1 MIHRRDWLRS
11 EASWGVDGGDRETSS
26 NAVDGSTEKMAA
38 NSIAASRPAPMN
50 TRATGG
56 DSGKARLLYIEDDPG
71 QASLVQRTLERW
83 GYHVDLARDG
93 GEGLALFA
101 RAQHDVLIVDQN
113 LPRLSGLEVIRTLS
127 ETTGLPP
134 TVMLTGARSEDVA
147 VKAMKLGVSDY
158 LTKDAGG
165 LYLGLL
171 PSVIHKTIQQRRL
184 LDDRVKAEAALEQ
197 EHGQLLSVF
206 ESLEE
211 AIYVSDLD
219 THEILFV
226 NAAMRKLRSGRPLV
240 GETCYRVLHDHDAP
254 CTFCT
259 NATIRENP
267 GQVHRWEHHDASS
280 DRDFALTDRLI
291 RWPDGRMVRFEY
303 ALDITEH
310 KRAEERLEHLAYHDI
325 LTGLPNRQLLCDRL
339 ENAVALA
346 ERHGHHLGLI
356 FLDIDNFKAVNDSY
370 GHAAGD
376 SLLRRVA
383 ERLHRTVRRSDTVG
397 RLGGDEFLILLPELA
412 HTDDVALIA
421 EKIVRVMKLPFL
433 VDGNAIVG
441 TCSVGTVVYP
451 LDGATPDELLGKADE
466 ALYKA
471 KALGGSR
478 HQAYVSTSDHRAG
491 PTASLKESLAQ
502 ALEAEQLV
510 VHYQPQMSL
519 RTGEIIGA
527 EALIRWQH
535 PERGLLAPHDF
546 LPFAEG
552 IGLGPSIDCWV
563 LRKACE
569 QANVWK
575 DEGWP
580 WMRISVNLSL
590 FQLRSPDFSRKIR
603 AILKDTGLDP
613 ARLDLEV
620 TESMAA
626 EDIGAYATQLES
638 LRFLGVRLALDDF
651 GTGNTS
657 ISHLHRLP
665 IGCVKID
672 QALIQAATGGPRPR
686 AVVSAITAFAHMLG
700 LVVVAEGVETDEQ
713 VEWARRSGCD
723 IGQGF
728 ALARPMPADEFDRY
742 LATKSPRGGKPGL
755 WPNVEAIGRK
765 AA

>member
-1 MIHRRDWLRS
+1 M
-11 EASWGVDGGDRETSS
+11 GVPTAGETAGATAGDRP
-26 NAVDGSTEKMAA
+26 VPG
-38 NSIAASRPAPMN
+38 IAR
-50 TRATGG
+50 TTGP
-56 DSGKARLLYIEDDPG
+56 DPDRIRLLYIEDDPG
-71 QASLVQRTLERW
+71 QANLVQRDLERD
-83 GYHVDLARDG
+83 GYRVDLARDG
-93 GEGLALFA
+93 NEGLALFA
-101 RAQHDVLIVDQN
+101 VANHDAMIVDQN
-113 LPRLSGLEVIRTLS
+113 LPRLSGIAMIGMLS
-127 ETTGLPP
+127 ETRGIPP
-134 TVMLTGARSEDVA
+134 TIMLTGAGSEDVA

-165 LYLGLL
+165 VYLSVL
-171 PSVIHKTIQQRRL
+171 PAVVRRAIQQRRV
-184 LDDRVKAEAALEQ
+184 LDAQVRAEAALEQ
-197 EHGQLLSVF
+197 EHAQLLSIF

-226 NAAMRKLRSGRPLV
+226 NAAMRRLRNNRSLV
-240 GETCYRVLHDHDAP
+240 GAKCYEALQDLDSP
-254 CTFCT
+254 CAFCT
-259 NATIRENP
+259 NATIRERP
-267 GQVHRWEHHDASS
+267 GQVHRWEHHDATN
-280 DRDFALTDRLI
+280 DREFALTDRLI

-303 ALDITEH
+303 AVDITER

-356 FLDIDNFKAVNDSY
+356 FLDIDNFKSVNDTH

-383 ERLHRTVRRSDTVG
+383 ERLQRTVRRSDTVG

-412 HTDDVALIA
+412 HPDDVTLIA
-421 EKIVRVMKLPFL
+421 EKIVRVMLLPFM
-433 VDGNAIVG
+433 VDGNAVIG
-441 TCSVGTVVYP
+441 TSSVGTVVYP
-451 LDGATPDELLGKADE
+451 LDGKTPDELLGKADE
-466 ALYKA
+466 ALYRA

-478 HQAYVSTSDHRAG
+478 HQAYASQSEHQRCQRT
-491 PTASLKESLAQ
+491 SLKESLAR
-502 ALEAEQLV
+502 ALAAGQLV
-510 VHYQPQMSL
+510 VHYQPQLSL
-519 RTGEIIGA
+519 RTREIVGA
-527 EALIRWQH
+527 EALVRWQH

-563 LRKACE
+563 LRTACE
-569 QANVWK
+569 QAGVWK
-575 DEGWP
+575 DAGRP
-580 WMRISVNLSL
+580 GMRIAVNLSL
-590 FQLRSPDFSRKIR
+590 FQLRSPEFSRNIR
-603 AILKDTGLDP
+603 AILQETGLDP
-613 ARLDLEV
+613 GRLDLEV
-620 TESMAA
+620 PESMAA
-626 EDIGAYATQLES
+626 EDIGVYAGHLEA
-638 LRFLGVRLALDDF
+638 LRFLGVRLSLDDF
-651 GTGNTS
+651 GMGNTS

-672 QALIQAATGGPRPR
+672 QSLIQAATRGPKPR

-713 VEWARRSGCD
+713 VECAKRSGCD

-742 LATKSPRGGKPGL
+742 LAAENLRAGMPGPRRDAPETL
-755 WPNVEAIGRK
+755 RSK

>member
-1 MIHRRDWLRS
+1 M
-11 EASWGVDGGDRETSS
+11 GVP
-26 NAVDGSTEKMAA
+26 TEKA
-38 NSIAASRPAPMN
+38 AASSSAAGRSVPTNARTIGPAE
-50 TRATGG
+50 GE
-56 DSGKARLLYIEDDPG
+56 ARLLYIEDDLG
-71 QASLVQRTLERW
+71 QAKLVQRALERE
-83 GYHVDLARDG
+83 GSRVDLARDG
-93 GEGLALFA
+93 REGLALFA
-101 RAQHDVLIVDQN
+101 RAKHDALIVDQN
-113 LPRLSGLEVIRTLS
+113 LPRLSGVDVIRTLS
-127 ETTGLPP
+127 EARELPP
-134 TVMLTGARSEDVA
+134 TIMLTGAGNEDVA

-165 LYLGLL
+165 VYLSVL
-171 PSVIHKTIQQRRL
+171 PSVVRRAIQQRRVT
-184 LDDRVKAEAALEQ
+184 DAQVRAEAALEQ
-197 EHGQLLSVF
+197 EHAQLLSVF

-226 NAAMRKLRSGRPLV
+226 NAAMRKLRNGRPLV
-240 GETCYRVLHDHDAP
+240 GETCYQALQDHDSP
-254 CTFCT
+254 CAFCT
-259 NATIRENP
+259 NAAIRENP

-356 FLDIDNFKAVNDSY
+356 FLDIDNFKSVNDSH

-421 EKIVRVMKLPFL
+421 EKIVRVMMLPFM
-433 VDGNAIVG
+433 VNGSAVAG

-451 LDGATPDELLGKADE
+451 LDGKTPDELLVCADE
-466 ALYKA
+466 ALYRA
-471 KALGGSR
+471 KALGGSQ
-478 HQAYVSTSDHRAG
+478 HQAYASESQQRASR
-491 PTASLKESLAQ
+491 TASLKESLVLAF
-502 ALEAEQLV
+502 EAEQLV
-510 VHYQPQMSL
+510 VHYQPQVSL

-527 EALIRWQH
+527 EALVRWQH
-535 PERGLLAPHDF
+535 PERGLLAPNDF

-552 IGLGPSIDCWV
+552 IGLGPNIDCWV

-569 QANVWK
+569 QAGVWK
-575 DEGWP
+575 DAGWP

-603 AILKDTGLDP
+603 AILKETGLDP
-613 ARLDLEV
+613 GRLDLEV
-620 TESMAA
+620 PESMAA
-626 EDIGAYATQLES
+626 EDIGAYACQLES

-651 GTGNTS
+651 GMGSTS

-672 QALIQAATGGPRPR
+672 QSLIQAATGGPRQR
-686 AVVSAITAFAHMLG
+686 AIISAITAFAHMLG

-713 VEWARRSGCD
+713 ADWARRSGCD

-728 ALARPMPADEFDRY
+728 AFARPMPADEFNRY
-742 LATKSPRGGKPGL
+742 VATDALRAGKPEL
-755 WPNVEAIGRK
+755 RPDAEEVGRI

>member
-1 MIHRRDWLRS
+1 M
-11 EASWGVDGGDRETSS
+11 
-26 NAVDGSTEKMAA
+26 NAPTIGPDPGE
-38 NSIAASRPAPMN
+38 
-50 TRATGG
+50 
-56 DSGKARLLYIEDDPG
+56 ARLLYIEDDPG
-71 QASLVQRTLERW
+71 QAKLVQRVLERE
-83 GYHVDLARDG
+83 GYRVDLARDG

-101 RAQHDVLIVDQN
+101 RAKHDALIVDQN
-113 LPRLSGLEVIRTLS
+113 LPRLSGLDVIRHLL

-147 VKAMKLGVSDY
+147 VRAMKLGVGDY

-171 PSVIHKTIQQRRL
+171 PSVIQKTIRQRRI
-184 LDDRVKAEAALEQ
+184 LDAQVKAEAALEQ
-197 EHGQLLSVF
+197 EHAQLLSVF

-226 NAAMRKLRSGRPLV
+226 NAAMRKLRNGRTLV
-240 GETCYRVLHDHDAP
+240 GETCHRVLQDLDSP
-254 CTFCT
+254 CAFCT
-259 NATIRENP
+259 NAAIRENP
-267 GQVHRWEHHDASS
+267 GQVHRWEHHDAAS

-310 KRAEERLEHLAYHDI
+310 KHAEARLEHLAYHDI

-346 ERHGHHLGLI
+346 ERHEHHLGLI
-356 FLDIDNFKAVNDSY
+356 FLDIDNFKSVNDNH

-383 ERLHRTVRRSDTVG
+383 ERLHRAVRRSDTVG

-412 HTDDVALIA
+412 HADDVTLIA
-421 EKIVRVMKLPFL
+421 EKIVRVMMLPFM
-433 VDGNAIVG
+433 VNGNAIVG

-451 LDGATPDELLGKADE
+451 LDGKTPDELLGKADE

-478 HQAYVSTSDHRAG
+478 HQAYAPVSEHRTG
-491 PTASLKESLAQ
+491 RTPSLKESLTR

-510 VHYQPQMSL
+510 VHYQPQFSL
-519 RTGEIIGA
+519 RTLEIIGA
-527 EALIRWQH
+527 EALVRWQH

-552 IGLGPSIDCWV
+552 IGLGPDIDRWV
-563 LRKACE
+563 IRQACE
-569 QANVWK
+569 QAGAWK
-575 DEGWP
+575 DAGWP

-590 FQLRSPDFSRKIR
+590 FLLRSPDFSSKIR
-603 AILKDTGLDP
+603 AILKETGLDP
-613 ARLDLEV
+613 GRLDLEV

-626 EDIGAYATQLES
+626 EDIGAYASQLES

-651 GTGNTS
+651 GMGSTS

-672 QALIQAATGGPRPR
+672 QSLIHAATGGPRPR
-686 AVVSAITAFAHMLG
+686 AIVSAITTFAHMLG

-713 VEWARRSGCD
+713 VDWARRIGCD

-742 LATKSPRGGKPGL
+742 LATEALRTGKPGSR
-755 WPNVEAIGRK
+755 PDAEVTGRK

>member
-1 MIHRRDWLRS
+1 
-11 EASWGVDGGDRETSS
+11 
-26 NAVDGSTEKMAA
+26 MAA
-38 NSIAASRPAPMN
+38 TERDRAAPVGEPTVVTAQDSSVVGRPMPVDAPTIGLGPSR
-50 TRATGG
+50 
-56 DSGKARLLYIEDDPG
+56 ARLLYIEDDPG
-71 QASLVQRTLERW
+71 QAKLVQRTLERW
-83 GYHVDLARDG
+83 GYRVDLARDG

-101 RAQHDVLIVDQN
+101 GAKHDALIVDQN
-113 LPRLSGLEVIRTLS
+113 LPRLSGLDVIRHLL

-171 PSVIHKTIQQRRL
+171 PAVIQKTIQQRRIQ
-184 LDDRVKAEAALEQ
+184 DAQVKAEAALEQ
-197 EHGQLLSVF
+197 DHAQLLSVF

-219 THEILFV
+219 TNEILFV

-240 GETCYRVLHDHDAP
+240 GEICHRALQGLDAP
-254 CTFCT
+254 CSFCT
-259 NATIRENP
+259 NTAIRENP
-267 GQVHRWEHHDASS
+267 GQVHRWEHHDA
-280 DRDFALTDRLI
+280 DNGRDFALTDRLV

-303 ALDITEH
+303 ALDVTEH

-346 ERHGHHLGLI
+346 ERHEHHLGLI
-356 FLDIDNFKAVNDSY
+356 FLDIDDFKSVNDNH

-376 SLLRRVA
+376 FLLRRVA
-383 ERLHRTVRRSDTVG
+383 ERLHRAVRRSDTVG

-412 HTDDVALIA
+412 HADDVTLIA
-421 EKIVRVMKLPFL
+421 EKIVRVMMLPFM
-433 VDGNAIVG
+433 VNGKAVTG

-451 LDGATPDELLGKADE
+451 LDGKTPDELLGKADE

-471 KALGGSR
+471 KALGGSQ
-478 HQAYVSTSDHRAG
+478 HQAYASVSEHRTGRA
-491 PTASLKESLAQ
+491 PSLKESLAR
-502 ALEAEQLV
+502 ALEADQFV
-510 VHYQPQMSL
+510 VHYQPQFSL
-519 RTGEIIGA
+519 RTGEITGA
-527 EALIRWQH
+527 EALVRWQH
-535 PERGLLAPHDF
+535 PARGLLAPLDF

-563 LRKACE
+563 LRQACE
-569 QANVWK
+569 QAGVWN
-575 DEGWP
+575 DAGRS
-580 WMRISVNLSL
+580 WMRVSVNLSL
-590 FQLRSPDFSRKIR
+590 FQLRSPEFATKIR
-603 AILKDTGLDP
+603 AILKETGLDP
-613 ARLDLEV
+613 SRLDLEV

-626 EDIGAYATQLES
+626 EDIGAYAGQLES
-638 LRFLGVRLALDDF
+638 LRFLGVRLVLDDF
-651 GTGNTS
+651 GMGSTS

-672 QALIQAATGGPRPR
+672 QSLIHAAAGGARSR
-686 AVVSAITAFAHMLG
+686 AIVSAITAFAHSLG
-700 LVVVAEGVETDEQ
+700 LVVVAEGLETDEQ
-713 VEWARRSGCD
+713 VDCARRTGCD

-728 ALARPMPADEFDRY
+728 ALARPMPADELDPY
-742 LATKSPRGGKPGL
+742 LAAEALRAGL
-755 WPNVEAIGRK
+755 SGRQPNADATGSK